1 MRFFDTNYLFTS
13 FGNTITESSGTG
25 TLAFDEK
32 TRYGWTS
39 SGENTDGDTAWVDC
53 VLPTGQSIDRVF
65 IKDTNILLNTP
76 GLYNLWGDVGGGFES
91 LAAYIDEIISNEDG
105 TSHLYIFSAAVTL
118 DRLRYYGDDT
128 IVADQ
133 EKTIKQVYAFAELGR
148 LENFDNI
155 VPRRERLQKISKLQA
170 GKVDVIEFGRHFS
183 FKLGLKAHYNEDD
196 NDVINML
203 AQRDNPFFIWINDNT
218 ESIMKMYQEPFRFK
232 DLYKVSIIKPDSLR
246 FTKNLYFSGIDDS
259 INMIE
264 VY

>member
-1 MRFFDTNYLFTS
+1 MRFFDTNVLYTL
-13 FGNTITESSGTG
+13 FGNTINASSGTPS
-25 TLAFDEK
+25 LAFDEK

-39 SGENTDGDTAWVDC
+39 DGEDTDGDSVY
-53 VLPTGQSIDRVF
+53 IE
-65 IKDTNILLNTP
+65 NILTQTTP
-76 GLYNLWGDVGGGFES
+76 VDRIFIRESNISNMSIEVNLGAGDIPLVYS
-91 LAAYIDEIISNEDG
+91 EIISSADG
-105 TSHLYIFSAAVTL
+105 TSHLYILTTPIVTQKVKIT
-118 DRLRYYGDDT
+118 GSNT
-128 IVADQ
+128 IVANQ
-133 EKTIKQVYAFAELGR
+133 EKTIKQIYAFSELGR

-170 GKVDVIEFGRHFS
+170 GKVDVIDFGRHFS
-183 FKLGLKAHYNEDD
+183 FKLGLKAHYVEDD

-218 ESIMKMYQEPFRFK
+218 ESIMKMYQEPFKFK
-232 DLYKVSIIKPDSLR
+232 DLYKVSVQKPDSMR